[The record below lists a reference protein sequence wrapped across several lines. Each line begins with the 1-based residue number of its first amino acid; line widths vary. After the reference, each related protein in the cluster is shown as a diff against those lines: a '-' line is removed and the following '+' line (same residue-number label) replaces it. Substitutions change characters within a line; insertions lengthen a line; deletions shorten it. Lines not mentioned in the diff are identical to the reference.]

1 MSPNARNKA
10 KELID
15 RSRTQLK
22 EIAKVTQTIESE
34 RYVDMQGH
42 KGNFRN
48 KGANIFIKKIF
59 TIYNSVSFGDV
70 LDEGQDYVDVS
81 Q

>member
-1 MSPNARNKA
+1 MQEITFYHSLTDICKFLSEEIENGNMSPKARNKT

-42 KGNFRN
+42 KGNF
-48 KGANIFIKKIF
+48 
-59 TIYNSVSFGDV
+59 
-70 LDEGQDYVDVS
+70 
-81 Q
+81 

>member
-48 KGANIFIKKIF
+48 KGANIFIKKKYLLY
-59 TIYNSVSFGDV
+59 TIVCPSGMY
-70 LDEGQDYVDVS
+70 
-81 Q
+81 

>member
-48 KGANIFIKKIF
+48 CIKYLQYEQNL
-59 TIYNSVSFGDV
+59 YNTKAIQLTS
-70 LDEGQDYVDVS
+70 
-81 Q
+81 